1 MRVWCVF
8 LWFVICVAWLLEC
21 ATWGMRHEATRADV
35 CWRIHAIFLYN
46 KRLFLSF
53 LFFSIPCSTCRESS
67 RRQET
72 KRTFSLV
79 QDSFFELFESCQRLV
94 FHKMSK
100 SVQAVCI
107 GAKIL
112 LRSLRGWEVWD
123 ALFRFEGGLSKHR
136 IPMPG
141 ADQDCTSARLQ
152 WQGFGS

>member
-1 MRVWCVF
+1 MRRLIV
-8 LWFVICVAWLLEC
+8 VICVVWLLEC

-35 CWRIHAIFLYN
+35 CWRIHAIFLIIN
-46 KRLFLSF
+46 AFSFFSFLST
-53 LFFSIPCSTCRESS
+53 PCSTCRESS
-67 RRQET
+67 RKQET

-79 QDSFFELFESCQRLV
+79 QDSSFELFESCQRLV

-112 LRSLRGWEVWD
+112 LRSLRGWD

-136 IPMPG
+136 LPMPG
-141 ADQDCTSARLQ
+141 ADQDCPSARLQ
-152 WQGFGS
+152 WQGFSS